1 MKVFATTSI
10 LVVAALAALAPVAS
24 AGLPSNT
31 QSLSPRERFELN
43 QRYPQTHGL
52 APSPEALAARA
63 PDLVERYV
71 TSHPSG
77 SSVTSGRYVETL
89 GLAPSPE
96 ALAARTYTKTYGL
109 APSPEA
115 LAARTYTKTY
125 GLAPSP
131 EALAARTTTTS
142 GGGIDWGDFTVIG
155 GGVLFL
161 ALLLATGATVALR
174 HSRGRYAS
182 V

>member
-1 MKVFATTSI
+1 MKLFATTSI
-10 LVVAALAALAPVAS
+10 LVVAALAALVPVAPAALPPNS
-24 AGLPSNT
+24 QGLT
-31 QSLSPRERFELN
+31 PRERYELN

-63 PDLVERYV
+63 DLVERYV

-77 SSVTSGRYVETL
+77 SSVTTGRYVETI
-89 GLAPSPE
+89 GLAPS
-96 ALAARTYTKTYGL
+96 
-109 APSPEA
+109 S
-115 LAARTYTKTY
+115 
-125 GLAPSP
+125 

-142 GGGIDWGDFTVIG
+142 GGGIDWEGFTVIG

-161 ALLLATGATVALR
+161 AVLLATGATVALR
-174 HSRGRYAS
+174 HSRDRYAS